1 MNEVKLVAR
10 TLDLFEVFA
19 SEQRPLALNQLAR
32 LLDVPM
38 SSCLAL
44 IRTLVGRGYLIEV
57 RKRGGYYPTPR
68 LLQLG
73 MAIKAVDPA
82 VEMLRGE
89 LTALRDATGET
100 VVLGKI
106 YDISVLYLS
115 VMESAKPVRYSVKPG
130 DKRPIHANS
139 IGKAIVA
146 ELPAAVRDRIFSKIE
161 FEKFTART
169 VTDVAALESQAALAK
184 RRGWHANIGESA
196 PELSAIAVALNLGGE
211 FYGISVAGPTERIDA
226 QKNNHGALLL
236 SLKARAETEYG
247 AEPEL
252 TLRSASRGS

>member
-19 SEQRPLALNQLAR
+19 AEQRPLALNQLAR
-32 LLDVPM
+32 LLDIPM

-44 IRTLVGRGYLIEV
+44 IRTLVGRGYLVEV

-100 VVLGKI
+100 VVLGKV
-106 YDISVLYLS
+106 YDTSVLYLS
-115 VMESAKPVRYSVKPG
+115 VMESTKPVRYSVKPG
-130 DKRPIHANS
+130 EKRPIHANS
-139 IGKAIVA
+139 IGKAILA
-146 ELPAAVRDRIFSKIE
+146 ELPAAARQKIFSKIE
-161 FEKFTART
+161 FERFTPRT
-169 VTDVAALESQAALAK
+169 VTDIAALDSQAVLAK

-196 PELSAIAVALNLGGE
+196 PELSAVAVALNLGGE
-211 FYGISVAGPTERIDA
+211 LYGVSVAGPTERIDS

-236 SLKARAETEYG
+236 LLKARAEAEYG
-247 AEPEL
+247 AEPEV

>member
-19 SEQRPLALNQLAR
+19 SEQRPLALNQLAK

-68 LLQLG
+68 MLQLG

-89 LTALRDATGET
+89 LSALRDATGET

-106 YDISVLYLS
+106 YDTSVLYLS
-115 VMESAKPVRYSVKPG
+115 VMESAKPVRYTVKPG
-130 DKRPIHANS
+130 EKRPVHANS
-139 IGKAIVA
+139 IGKAILA
-146 ELPAAVRDRIFSKIE
+146 ELPAPLRERIFSKIA
-161 FEKFTART
+161 FERYTLRTA
-169 VTDVAALESQAALAK
+169 TDRAALEAQAVLAK

-196 PELSAIAVALNLGGE
+196 PELSAVAIALNLGGE
-211 FYGISVAGPTERIDA
+211 LYGISVAGPTERIES
-226 QKNNHGALLL
+226 QKNNHAALLL
-236 SLKARAETEYG
+236 SLKSRAEAEYG
-247 AEPEL
+247 SEPEV
-252 TLRSASRGS
+252 TPRSASRGS

>member
-19 SEQRPLALNQLAR
+19 AEQRPLALNQLAR
-32 LLDVPM
+32 LLDIPM
-38 SSCLAL
+38 SRCLAL

-82 VEMLRGE
+82 VEMLRAA

-100 VVLGKI
+100 VVLGKV
-106 YDISVLYLS
+106 YDTSVLYLS
-115 VMESAKPVRYSVKPG
+115 VMESSKPVRYSVKPG
-130 DKRPIHANS
+130 ERRPIHANS
-139 IGKAIVA
+139 IGKAILA
-146 ELPAAVRDRIFSKIE
+146 ESPDAIREKLFSKIE
-161 FEKFTART
+161 FEHFTPHT
-169 VTDVAALESQAALAK
+169 VKDAAALDSQAALAK
-184 RRGWHANIGESA
+184 QRGWHANIGESA
-196 PELSAIAVALNLGGE
+196 PELSAVAVAVNLGGE
-211 FYGISVAGPTERIDA
+211 LYGVSVAGPTERINS

-236 SLKARAETEYG
+236 ALKARAEAAYS
-247 AEPEL
+247 EPEIMP
-252 TLRSASRGS
+252 RSASQGS